1 MAGKSLGLGR
11 FVINFAGRADK
22 VVDFHRF
29 RACSKHTGDFVT
41 EVVFALKQLQC
52 H

>member
-1 MAGKSLGLGR
+1 MAGKCLGLER
-11 FVINFAGRADK
+11 FVANFAGRADK

-29 RACSKHTGDFVT
+29 RACSKHIEDFVT
-41 EVVFALKQLQC
+41 EVAFALTQLRC